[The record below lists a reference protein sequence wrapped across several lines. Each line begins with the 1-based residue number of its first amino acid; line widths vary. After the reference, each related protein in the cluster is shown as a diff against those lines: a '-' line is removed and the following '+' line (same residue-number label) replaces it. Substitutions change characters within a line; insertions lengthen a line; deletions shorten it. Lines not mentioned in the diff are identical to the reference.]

1 VSENEP
7 GPVDRK
13 GRTADRSSGGDLQD
27 IWADT
32 FELPQSRCRSMR
44 SHPIC
49 PETGR
54 EEHLLP
60 RLTGSRKSV
69 DAWVDGLQ
77 LSARKAASQGAAGQA
92 GR

>member
-1 VSENEP
+1 
-7 GPVDRK
+7 
-13 GRTADRSSGGDLQD
+13 
-27 IWADT
+27 
-32 FELPQSRCRSMR
+32 MR
-44 SHPIC
+44 SHPVR

-69 DAWVDGLQ
+69 DARLDGLQ